1 MIIDLR
7 QDQLQ
12 KLINCLRALAARYES
27 EAAAFAAM
35 GIDTRD
41 IALGR
46 LKDAKEVWELWEYLT
61 GK

>member
-7 QDQLQ
+7 QEQLK
-12 KLINCLRALAARYES
+12 KLVNCLGALAARYEA

-41 IALGR
+41 IALSR

-61 GK
+61 DK